1 MCRQTRH
8 NKSNPIPHQPH
19 QHPTSSTLLPCH
31 QLHPGELDT
40 TSSSLTPQTPLW
52 PATSR
57 RHHQHSH
64 TTTVPVVNTTTT
76 ESIMEGG
83 RLLPILGCSRPRV
96 HLVALRR
103 SNSPRHGCSTAGTDP
118 STHKSDVAPPS
129 VPPPPNPP
137 RAPSP
142 PLVATTAAP
151 GKTPSSSHPPG
162 RRPSPSSAWA
172 RQPWLRRT
180 DRAPPRPPSVE
191 SPGELLPSTP
201 PSACPHLRA
210 AHISRPPPRPSSG
223 APRHTRA
230 PRPERRRVGF
240 PLSPTAPTPVSSPER
255 RVFASD
261 HRASA
266 RRRSPPPTFFFF
278 SEHDLLDLRTTPGDT
293 PGKTPCLYCLNSC
306 SISCMF

>member
-96 HLVALRR
+96 HLAALRR

-151 GKTPSSSHPPG
+151 GKTPPRLIRPVAGLLRAPPG
-162 RRPSPSSAWA
+162 RGSLGSAA
-172 RQPWLRRT
+172 Q
-180 DRAPPRPPSVE
+180 
-191 SPGELLPSTP
+191 
-201 PSACPHLRA
+201 
-210 AHISRPPPRPSSG
+210 I
-223 APRHTRA
+223 
-230 PRPERRRVGF
+230 ERRR
-240 PLSPTAPTPVSSPER
+240 ARRSS
-255 RVFASD
+255 
-261 HRASA
+261 HRASC
-266 RRRSPPPTFFFF
+266 SPPRRHPLAPISVQPTSAGHRRVLPQERRATRVLPDRSAAVWVSPSLRPHLLRSLPRSAASSPPITEPPPDVGLLPTFFF
-278 SEHDLLDLRTTPGDT
+278 S
-293 PGKTPCLYCLNSC
+293 LNMTC
-306 SISCMF
+306 SIFAPLQETHQARHLAFTVCIFVISCRCSS